1 MAVPLSAALPRGI
14 AAPTEAS
21 VRFCT
26 APVWA
31 PISLARRG
39 EDLARGLI
47 TVMHQPD
54 FEEVFGLNAA
64 YAAKVYGDYME
75 APDSVPEEWRTWF
88 ETELPPEQRAVAKP
102 KPAPVATPTEINEE
116 LTPLIGIAG
125 KIVKNM
131 AASLTVPTATSA
143 REVPVKVLIENR
155 YSINRHQVGQ
165 YLPKVSFTHLIGWA
179 MVQAILRVPAMAAQ
193 YVEQGGKPFR
203 RMGKSLNIGIAVDLP
218 GKDGRRNLVVPSI
231 KDTQGLD
238 FAGFFA
244 GFNDQIKKS
253 RTGKLTPADF
263 GGTTCTLTNPGTIGT
278 VSSLPRLMVGQSFIM
293 ATGAITVPGA
303 FQGAAAETI
312 TELGVSQ
319 VMMLT
324 STYDHRVI
332 QGAESGQ
339 FLDWIH
345 KLLLGEENFYEDI
358 FASMKVP
365 YRPVQNSVDRRPPL
379 GSSLRESENLERAAG
394 VMTYIRSYRV
404 RGHVLAKLDP
414 LTFEPKDLP
423 ELDMASYG
431 LTIWDKERT
440 FFANGVTTKPFATLR
455 EIQEGLHLTYCRNI
469 GVEYMHIAD
478 QDQRQWLRKRM
489 EGNRNEE
496 ELSKGSQLRILDKLV
511 EAEAFEQFL
520 HTRFVG
526 HKRFSLE
533 GGETLVPAIDALLE
547 RAAENGLSRA
557 VIGMAHRGRLNVL
570 AHVMHKP
577 LTKIFGEFEGYLD
590 PGMAQG
596 SGDVKYHLGA
606 SADYQTTSGRTIAIE
621 LACNPSHLEAAD
633 PVVQGM
639 ARARQE
645 QSENAPGHEVWDEVM
660 PILVHGDAAFAG
672 QGVVFET
679 LQMSQL
685 HGYRTGGT
693 VHIVVN
699 NQIGY
704 TTSPKDSRSTPF
716 CTDVAKA
723 IQVPIFHV
731 NGDDPLAAVRMI
743 RLAFDYR
750 TQFHTDVVLDI
761 TCYRR
766 HGHNEGDEPSY
777 TQPLLYRAIEAH
789 PTVRSIYQDYLVRAG
804 VLPKEEVASYDDKV
818 QSRLKQSLDEV
829 RATEPPAVSLPPDIG
844 DKEWLP
850 NAPPATA
857 EQLQQWNA
865 SLLAWPAEFTPHP
878 KLKGVLGRRAGMI
891 EGKDAIDFATAETL
905 AFASLVAAGVPVR
918 LAGQDSG
925 RGTFSQR
932 HSTLYDAVDG
942 RRFVPLN
949 HLSEEQAP
957 YVVVDSLLS
966 EEAALGFEYGYSV
979 VTPTGLTLWEAQ
991 FGDFV
996 NGAQIQIDQFLAAGE
1011 AKWQQQSSVTLLL
1024 PHGYDGQGPEHSS
1037 ARLER
1042 FLQLCAENNMRVAM
1056 PSCSASYHHLL
1067 RAQALDPDCKPLI
1080 VMTTKSLLRQRM
1092 AGSTLADLTDHAFR
1106 AVLDDDAIDKP
1117 AAVKRVVVC
1126 SGKVYYDLL
1135 AARGDD
1141 RSIALVRCELLY
1153 PWPQSMLAA
1162 LQARYSKA
1170 KFVWCQEEPEN
1181 MGSWQFVRDRFT
1193 WHSRSTR
1200 RAAASPA
1207 TGSLLRHKA
1216 EQAALVAVAL
1226 GYS

>member
-1 MAVPLSAALPRGI
+1 
-14 AAPTEAS
+14 
-21 VRFCT
+21 
-26 APVWA
+26 
-31 PISLARRG
+31 
-39 EDLARGLI
+39 
-47 TVMHQPD
+47 MHQPD

-64 YAAKVYGDYME
+64 YAEKVYGEYLE
-75 APDSVPEEWRTWF
+75 APNTVPAEWRTWF
-88 ETELPPEQRAVAKP
+88 DTELPTEQRAVVKAKP
-102 KPAPVATPTEINEE
+102 AKVEAPSEIQSE
-116 LTPLIGIAG
+116 LTPLIGVAG
-125 KIVKNM
+125 RIVKNM
-131 AASLTVPTATSA
+131 AASLTVPTATSS
-143 REVPVKVLIENR
+143 REVPVKVMIENR

-179 MVQAILRVPAMAAQ
+179 MVQAVQRVPAMAAQ
-193 YVEQGGKPFR
+193 YTEKDGKSFR

-218 GKDGRRNLVVPSI
+218 GADGRRSLVVPSI
-231 KDTQGLD
+231 KDTQTLD
-238 FAGFFA
+238 FAGFFD
-244 GFNDQIKKS
+244 GFNEQIRKS
-253 RTGKLTPADF
+253 RNGKLTPADF
-263 GGTTCTLTNPGTIGT
+263 ANTTCTLTNPGTIGT

-293 ATGAITVPGA
+293 AAGAISVPGA
-303 FQGAAAETI
+303 FQGAATETI

-358 FASMKVP
+358 FASLKVP
-365 YRPVQNSVDRRPPL
+365 YRPVKNSVDRRPPL
-379 GSSLRESENLERAAG
+379 GSSLREAENLERAAG
-394 VMTYIRSYRV
+394 LMTYIRSYRV

-440 FFANGVTTKPFATLR
+440 FFANGVTSKPFATLR
-455 EIQEGLHLTYCRNI
+455 EIQETLHLTYCRNI

-478 QDQRQWLRKRM
+478 QEQRQWLRMRM

-496 ELSKGSQLRILDKLV
+496 PLSKDVQLRILDKLV

-533 GGETLVPAIDALLE
+533 GGESLVPTIDALLE
-547 RAAENGLSRA
+547 RAAEGGLSRA

-590 PGMAQG
+590 PSMAEG

-606 SADYQTTSGRTIAIE
+606 SADYQTSAGRTIAIE
-621 LACNPSHLEAAD
+621 LSCNPSHLEAAD

-639 ARARQE
+639 ARARQD
-645 QSENAPGHEVWDEVM
+645 QLPNTASHETWDEVM

-685 HGYRTGGT
+685 QGYRTGGT

-704 TTSPKDSRSTPF
+704 TTSPTDSRSTPF

-743 RLAFDYR
+743 RLAYDYR

-777 TQPLLYRAIEAH
+777 TQPLLYRAIEEH

-804 VLPKEEVASYDDKV
+804 VLPQEEVASYDDKV
-818 QSRLKQSLDEV
+818 QSRLRESLDEV
-829 RATEPPAVSLPPDIG
+829 RATDAPSVQLPPDIA
-844 DKEWLP
+844 DQEWQPKVPTTSNESLH
-850 NAPPATA
+850 A
-857 EQLQQWNA
+857 WNA
-865 SLLAWPAEFTPHP
+865 KMLTWPDGFTPHP
-878 KLKGVLGRRAGMI
+878 KLKGVLGRRANMLA
-891 EGKDAIDFATAETL
+891 GKEPIDWATAETL
-905 AFASLVAAGVPVR
+905 AFASLVTAGVPVR

-932 HSTLYDAVDG
+932 HATLYDADDG
-942 RRFVPLN
+942 HRIVPLN
-949 HLSEEQAP
+949 QLAEGQSP
-957 YVVVDSLLS
+957 FVVVDSLLS

-979 VTPTGLTLWEAQ
+979 VMPHGLTLWEAQ

-1011 AKWQQQSSVTLLL
+1011 AKWRQKSSLVLLL

-1056 PSCSASYHHLL
+1056 PSSAASYHHLL
-1067 RAQALDPDCKPLI
+1067 RAQAIDADRRPLI
-1080 VMTTKSLLRQRM
+1080 VMTTKSLLRQKM
-1092 AGSTLADLTDHAFR
+1092 AGSSLQELTDHQFR
-1106 AVLDDDAIDKP
+1106 SVMDDDSISNP
-1117 AAVKRVVVC
+1117 ELVKRVVVC

-1141 RSIALVRCELLY
+1141 QSLALVRCELLY
-1153 PWPQSMLAA
+1153 PWPGTA
-1162 LQARYSKA
+1162 LQSLKERYHQSE
-1170 KFVWCQEEPEN
+1170 FIWCQEEPGN
-1181 MGSWQFVRDRFT
+1181 MGAWQYLRDRFA
-1193 WHSRSTR
+1193 WSGSATR

-1207 TGSLLRHKA
+1207 TGSLQRHKA
-1216 EQAALVAVAL
+1216 EQAALVAAAL
-1226 GYS
+1226 GRS

>member
-1 MAVPLSAALPRGI
+1 
-14 AAPTEAS
+14 
-21 VRFCT
+21 
-26 APVWA
+26 
-31 PISLARRG
+31 
-39 EDLARGLI
+39 
-47 TVMHQPD
+47 MHQPD

-64 YAAKVYGDYME
+64 YAEKVYGDYLD
-75 APDSVPEEWRTWF
+75 APDSVPSEWRMWF
-88 ETELPPEQRAVAKP
+88 DTELPPEQRAPDKP
-102 KPAPVATPTEINEE
+102 PVAAPQASTGIDDD
-116 LTPLIGIAG
+116 LTPLTGVAG

-131 AASLTVPTATSA
+131 VESLSVPTATST
-143 REVPVKVLIENR
+143 RELPVKVLEENR
-155 YSINRHQVGQ
+155 HSINRHQLGQ

-179 MVQAILRVPAMAAQ
+179 MVQSVVRVPAMAAQ
-193 YVEQGGKPFR
+193 FVAEDGKSFR

-218 GKDGRRNLVVPSI
+218 GKDGRRSLVVPNI
-231 KDTQGLD
+231 KDCQALD

-244 GFNDQIKKS
+244 GFNEQIRKS
-253 RTGKLTPADF
+253 REGRLAPDDF
-263 GGTTCTLTNPGTIGT
+263 RGTTCTLTNPGTIGT
-278 VSSLPRLMVGQSFIM
+278 VSSLPRLMAGQSFIM
-293 ATGAITVPGA
+293 ATGAITLPGA
-303 FQGAAAETI
+303 FQGAAAETV
-312 TELGVSQ
+312 TELGVSK
-319 VMMLT
+319 VMTLT

-339 FLDWIH
+339 FLDWMH
-345 KLLLGEENFYEDI
+345 RLLIGEENFYEDI
-358 FASMKVP
+358 YRSMKVP
-365 YRPVQNSVDRRPPL
+365 YRPVHTSVDRRPPL

-423 ELDMASYG
+423 ELDMTTYG

-440 FFANGVTTKPFATLR
+440 FFSHGVTPKPFATLR
-455 EIQEGLHLTYCRNI
+455 EIQETLHLTYCRHI

-478 QDQRQWLRKRM
+478 EEQRRWLRRRM

-496 ELSKGSQLRILDKLV
+496 ELSKESQLRILDKLV

-533 GGETLVPAIDALLE
+533 GGETLVPTIDALLE
-547 RAAENGLSRA
+547 RACEAGLSRV

-590 PGMAQG
+590 PSMTQG

-606 SADYQTTSGRTIAIE
+606 SADYKTAAGCTIAIE
-621 LACNPSHLEAAD
+621 LACNPSHLEAVD

-639 ARARQE
+639 ARARQD
-645 QSENAPGHEVWDEVM
+645 QSDNAPGHQIWDEVM
-660 PILVHGDAAFAG
+660 PVLVHGDAAFAG

-704 TTSPKDSRSTPF
+704 TTSPEDSRSTPF

-750 TQFHTDVVLDI
+750 AEFHTDVVLDI

-777 TQPLLYRAIEAH
+777 TQPLLYRAIESH

-804 VLPKEEVASYDDKV
+804 VLPAEEVASYDTQV
-818 QSRLKQSLDEV
+818 QTRLKESLAEV
-829 RATEPPAVSLPPDIG
+829 RASEAPAVTLPGPSDDI
-844 DKEWLP
+844 EWQPSVTAATEAQLKTY
-850 NAPPATA
+850 NAD
-857 EQLQQWNA
+857 
-865 SLLAWPAEFTPHP
+865 LLVWPKDFTPHP
-878 KLKGVLGRRAGMI
+878 KIEGVLGRRAEMLD
-891 EGKDAIDFATAETL
+891 GKDPIDFATAEAL
-905 AFASLVAAGVPVR
+905 AFASLVTSSVPVR

-932 HSTLYDAVDG
+932 HSSLYDATDG
-942 RRFVPLN
+942 RRYVPLN
-949 HLSEEQAP
+949 HLGDGQAP
-957 YVVVDSLLS
+957 FIVVDSLLS

-979 VTPTGLTLWEAQ
+979 ANPTGLTLWEAQ
-991 FGDFV
+991 FGDFA

-1011 AKWQQQSSVTLLL
+1011 AKWQQQSSVVLLL

-1042 FLQLCAENNMRVAM
+1042 FLQLCGENNMRVAM
-1056 PSCSASYHHLL
+1056 PSCAHSYHHLL
-1067 RAQALDPDCKPLI
+1067 RAQALDPNRKPLV
-1080 VMTTKSLLRQRM
+1080 VMATKSLLRQKM
-1092 AGSTLADLTDHAFR
+1092 AGSSLSELCEGSFR
-1106 AVLDDDAIDKP
+1106 AVLDDESIDKVQD
-1117 AAVKRVVVC
+1117 VKRVVVC
-1126 SGKVYYDLL
+1126 SGKVYYDLVSS
-1135 AARGDD
+1135 RGDD
-1141 RSIALVRCELLY
+1141 PSVALVRCELLY
-1153 PWPQSMLAA
+1153 PWPKSMLAA
-1162 LQARYSKA
+1162 LKDRYAHA
-1170 KFVWCQEEPEN
+1170 KFIWCQEEPSN
-1181 MGSWQFVRDRFT
+1181 MGSWQFVRDRFS
-1193 WHSRSTR
+1193 WDGASTR
-1200 RAAASPA
+1200 PPAASPA
-1207 TGSLLRHKA
+1207 TGSLQRHKA
-1216 EQAALVAVAL
+1216 EQQAVVDFAL
-1226 GYS
+1226 GRS

>member
-1 MAVPLSAALPRGI
+1 MASRLQKI
-14 AAPTEAS
+14 Q
-21 VRFCT
+21 
-26 APVWA
+26 
-31 PISLARRG
+31 
-39 EDLARGLI
+39 D
-47 TVMHQPD
+47 MHQPD

-64 YAAKVYGDYME
+64 YAEKVYGDYLE
-75 APDSVPEEWRTWF
+75 APDSVQSEWRTWF
-88 ETELPPEQRAVAKP
+88 DTELPVEQRAVAKP
-102 KPAPVATPTEINEE
+102 NPAPVQAAAAIDDD
-116 LTPLIGIAG
+116 LTPLIGVAG
-125 KIVKNM
+125 RIVKNM
-131 AASLTVPTATSA
+131 VASLTVPTATST
-143 REVPVKVLIENR
+143 RELPVKVLEENR
-155 YSINRHQVGQ
+155 HSINRHQLGQ

-179 MVQAILRVPAMAAQ
+179 MVQSILRVPAMAAQ
-193 YVEQGGKPFR
+193 FFEENGKSFR
-203 RMGKSLNIGIAVDLP
+203 RLGKSLNIGIAVDLP
-218 GKDGRRNLVVPSI
+218 GKDGRRDLVVPNI
-231 KDTQGLD
+231 KDCSSLD
-238 FAGFFA
+238 FAGFFD
-244 GFNDQIKKS
+244 GFNAQIQKARK
-253 RTGKLTPADF
+253 GKLTPDDF
-263 GGTTCTLTNPGTIGT
+263 GGTTCTLTNPGPIGT
-278 VSSLPRLMVGQSFIM
+278 VSSLPRLMTGQSFIM
-293 ATGAITVPGA
+293 AIGAITVPGA
-303 FQGAAAETI
+303 FQGAAGETL
-312 TELGVSQ
+312 TELGVSK
-319 VMMLT
+319 VMTLT

-339 FLDWIH
+339 FLDWMH
-345 KLLLGEENFYEDI
+345 RLLIGEENFYEDI
-358 FASMKVP
+358 YRSMKVP
-365 YRPVQNSVDRRPPL
+365 YRPVHTSIDRRPPL
-379 GSSLRESENLERAAG
+379 GSSLRESQNLERAAG

-414 LTFEPKDLP
+414 LTYEPKDLP
-423 ELDMASYG
+423 ELDMATYG

-440 FFANGVTTKPFATLR
+440 FFSHGVTPKPFATLR
-455 EIQEGLHLTYCRNI
+455 EIQETLHLTYCRHI

-478 QDQRQWLRKRM
+478 QEQRRWLRTRM

-496 ELSKGSQLRILDKLV
+496 ELSKESQLRILDKLV

-533 GGETLVPAIDALLE
+533 GGETLVPTIDALLE
-547 RAAENGLSRA
+547 RASETGVLRA

-570 AHVMHKP
+570 AHVMQKP

-606 SADYQTTSGRTIAIE
+606 TADYQTAAGGMIAIE

-639 ARARQE
+639 TRARQD
-645 QSENAPGHEVWDEVM
+645 QSANTPGHEIWDEIM

-704 TTSPKDSRSTPF
+704 TTSPKDSRSSPF

-750 TQFHTDVVLDI
+750 REFHTDVVLDI

-789 PTVRSIYQDYLVRAG
+789 PTVRAIYQDYLVRAG
-804 VLPKEEVASYDDKV
+804 VLPADEVASYDLKV
-818 QSRLKQSLDEV
+818 QTRLKESLAQV
-829 RATEPPAVSLPPDIG
+829 RATEPPPVVLPKPIEDVEWQPAVAAAS
-844 DKEWLP
+844 
-850 NAPPATA
+850 A
-857 EQLQQWNA
+857 EQLEKWNTD
-865 SLLAWPAEFTPHP
+865 LLAWPDDFTSHP
-878 KLKGVLGRRAGMI
+878 KVKGVLGRRAKMVAG
-891 EGKDAIDFATAETL
+891 EEPIDFATAEAL
-905 AFASLVAAGVPVR
+905 AFASLVTNSVPVR

-932 HSTLYDAVDG
+932 HSALYDAADG
-942 RRFVPLN
+942 RRYVPLN
-949 HLSEEQAP
+949 HLADDQAP
-957 YVVVDSLLS
+957 FVVVDSLLS

-979 VTPTGLTLWEAQ
+979 VNPSGLTMWEAQ

-1011 AKWQQQSSVTLLL
+1011 AKWQQPSAVTLLL

-1056 PSCSASYHHLL
+1056 PSCAASYHHLL
-1067 RAQALDPDCKPLI
+1067 RAQALDPDRKPLI
-1080 VMTTKSLLRQRM
+1080 VMTTKSLLRQKM
-1092 AGSTLADLTDHAFR
+1092 AGSSLADLCDYAFR
-1106 AVLDDDAIDKP
+1106 AVLDDESIALASD
-1117 AAVKRVVVC
+1117 VKRVVVC

-1135 AARGDD
+1135 AARGED
-1141 RSIALVRCELLY
+1141 RSVALVRCELLY
-1153 PWPQSMLAA
+1153 PWPQSILLA
-1162 LQARYSKA
+1162 LKARYQNA
-1170 KFVWCQEEPEN
+1170 KFIWCQEEPAN
-1181 MGSWQFVRDRFT
+1181 MGSWQFVRDRFE
-1193 WHSRSTR
+1193 WHGSSTR

-1207 TGSLLRHKA
+1207 TGSLQRHKA
-1216 EQAALVAVAL
+1216 EQQAVVAAAL
-1226 GYS
+1226 GHS

>member
-1 MAVPLSAALPRGI
+1 
-14 AAPTEAS
+14 
-21 VRFCT
+21 
-26 APVWA
+26 
-31 PISLARRG
+31 
-39 EDLARGLI
+39 
-47 TVMHQPD
+47 MHQPD

-64 YAAKVYGDYME
+64 YAEKVYGDYLD
-75 APDSVPEEWRTWF
+75 APDSVPSEWRTWF
-88 ETELPPEQRAVAKP
+88 DTELPPEQRAAVKPPAAEPDAVA
-102 KPAPVATPTEINEE
+102 AIDDE
-116 LTPLIGIAG
+116 LSPLTGVAG
-125 KIVKNM
+125 KIVRNM
-131 AASLTVPTATSA
+131 VDSLSVPTATST
-143 REVPVKVLIENR
+143 REVPVKVLEENR
-155 YSINRHQVGQ
+155 HSINRHQLGQ

-179 MVQAILRVPAMAAQ
+179 MVQSMIRVPAMAAQ
-193 YVEQGGKPFR
+193 FVAEGSKSFR

-218 GKDGRRNLVVPSI
+218 GKDGRRSLVVPNI
-231 KDTQGLD
+231 KDSQNLD
-238 FAGFFA
+238 FAGFFE
-244 GFNDQIKKS
+244 GFNEQIQKS
-253 RTGKLTPADF
+253 RTGKLAPDDF
-263 GGTTCTLTNPGTIGT
+263 RDTTCTLTNPGTIGT
-278 VSSLPRLMVGQSFIM
+278 VSSLPRLMTGQSFIM

-303 FQGAAAETI
+303 FQGAASETL
-312 TELGVSQ
+312 TELGVSK
-319 VMMLT
+319 VMTLT

-339 FLDWIH
+339 FLDWMH
-345 KLLLGEENFYEDI
+345 RLLIGEENFYEDI
-358 FASMKVP
+358 FRSMKVP
-365 YRPVQNSVDRRPPL
+365 YRPVHTSVDRRPPL

-423 ELDMASYG
+423 ELDMATYG

-440 FFANGVTTKPFATLR
+440 FFSHGVTPKPFATLR
-455 EIQEGLHLTYCRNI
+455 EIQETLHLTYCRHI

-478 QDQRQWLRKRM
+478 EEQRRWLRRRM

-496 ELSKGSQLRILDKLV
+496 ELSKEVQLRILDKLV

-533 GGETLVPAIDALLE
+533 GGETLVPTIDALLE
-547 RAAENGLSRA
+547 RACEAGVSRA

-570 AHVMHKP
+570 AHVMQKP

-590 PGMAQG
+590 PSMTQG

-606 SADYQTTSGRTIAIE
+606 SADYKTAAGGTIAIE
-621 LACNPSHLEAAD
+621 LACNPSHLEAVD

-639 ARARQE
+639 ARARQD
-645 QSENAPGHEVWDEVM
+645 QSANAPGHEIWDEVM
-660 PILVHGDAAFAG
+660 PVLVHGDAAFAG

-704 TTSPKDSRSTPF
+704 TTSPEDSRSTPF

-750 TQFHTDVVLDI
+750 AEFHTDVVLDI

-777 TQPLLYRAIEAH
+777 TQPLLYRAIQSH
-789 PTVRSIYQDYLVRAG
+789 PTVRAIYQDYLVRAG
-804 VLPKEEVASYDDKV
+804 VLPAEAVASYDDKV
-818 QSRLKQSLDEV
+818 QARLKESLAEV
-829 RATEPPAVSLPPDIG
+829 RASE
-844 DKEWLP
+844 
-850 NAPPATA
+850 APPVTLPAPVEDA
-857 EQLQQWNA
+857 EWVPDVAAASEAELKQWNA
-865 SLLAWPAEFTPHP
+865 ELLSWPEDFTAHP
-878 KLKGVLGRRAGMI
+878 KVQGVLGRRADMLD
-891 EGKDAIDFATAETL
+891 GKEPIDFATAEAL
-905 AFASLVAAGVPVR
+905 AFASLVAASVPVR

-932 HSTLYDAVDG
+932 HSSLYDATDG
-942 RRFVPLN
+942 RRYVPLN
-949 HLSEEQAP
+949 HLAEGQAP
-957 YVVVDSLLS
+957 FIVVDSLLS

-979 VTPTGLTLWEAQ
+979 ASPSGLTMWEAQ

-1011 AKWQQQSSVTLLL
+1011 AKWQQQSSVVLLL

-1056 PSCSASYHHLL
+1056 PSCAASYHQLL
-1067 RAQALDPDCKPLI
+1067 RAQALDPNQKPLI
-1080 VMTTKSLLRQRM
+1080 VMTTKSLLRQKM
-1092 AGSTLADLTDHAFR
+1092 AGSSLADLCSRPFR
-1106 AVLDDDAIDKP
+1106 SVLDDDSVD
-1117 AAVKRVVVC
+1117 AAGDVKRVVVC

-1135 AARGDD
+1135 AARGED
-1141 RSIALVRCELLY
+1141 RTVALIRCELLY
-1153 PWPQSMLAA
+1153 PWPKEVLLA
-1162 LQARYSKA
+1162 LKERYANAS
-1170 KFVWCQEEPEN
+1170 FVWCQEEPAN
-1181 MGSWQFVRDRFT
+1181 MGSWQFVRDRFA
-1193 WHSRSTR
+1193 WDGVSAR

-1207 TGSLLRHKA
+1207 TGSLQRHKA
-1216 EQAALVAVAL
+1216 EQKALVDSAL
-1226 GYS
+1226 GRG